1 MAEGTETNHADESG
15 DDPAQQ
21 AWDRSA
27 LGRFIKSQRQLAEL
41 SQRELA
47 RLANLS
53 DPYVSQLER
62 GRHDPSIRVLRNL
75 AEALNIRADTML
87 RYAGILEG
95 DDEAG
100 DIDVRADAE
109 AAIMSDSRLT
119 NEQQEALIATYRA
132 FLDAN
137 AATER

>member
-1 MAEGTETNHADESG
+1 MTGKEE
-15 DDPAQQ
+15 

-47 RLANLS
+47 KLANLS

-62 GRHDPSIRVLRNL
+62 GRHNPSVNALRSI
-75 AEALNIRADTML
+75 AEALNIRAETML
-87 RYAGILEG
+87 KYAGWLENETDG
-95 DDEAG
+95 DDT
-100 DIDVRADAE
+100 DSHIDAE
-109 AAIMSDSRLT
+109 AAIVADSRLT
-119 NEQQEALIATYRA
+119 AEQQHALISTYRA

-137 AATER
+137 ATNR